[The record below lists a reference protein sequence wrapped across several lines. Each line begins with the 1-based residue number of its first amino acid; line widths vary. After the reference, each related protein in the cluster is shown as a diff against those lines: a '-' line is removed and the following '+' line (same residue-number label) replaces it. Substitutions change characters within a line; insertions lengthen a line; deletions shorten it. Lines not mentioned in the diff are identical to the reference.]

1 MQLPENVKN
10 SQLWLSVLWI
20 LESRCAGGLHSAQ
33 GTLHILQGLQVHKAG
48 QKILVD
54 LTAMRIERSPLCQ
67 QQAGGCMV
75 AIEVPY
81 HTVAYHGGA
90 IEVPWGGHWYT
101 ASVGPGLDYSQQ
113 ASSLLYQNY
122 VLEIAM
128 SLLQRLSSCF
138 SSWKRGAWQN
148 VLFLI
153 LISSQDSC
161 TEANTPDHTVEAST
175 VQVDEVTSN
184 EANNSSDS
192 LLSNLFEKLFR
203 LNQKLEVQEDDI
215 FRLTLQVF
223 KPHLCWLSFNCVIL
237 MSSKCKTLT

>member
-1 MQLPENVKN
+1 MIVSTLDPGKQMCRWSAQCTRHIAHFTRP
-10 SQLWLSVLWI
+10 
-20 LESRCAGGLHSAQ
+20 ASAQ
-33 GTLHILQGLQVHKAG
+33 GGAKNTCGFNSHENREKPFMSAAG
-48 QKILVD
+48 WW
-54 LTAMRIERSPLCQ
+54 M
-67 QQAGGCMV
+67 
-75 AIEVPY
+75 
-81 HTVAYHGGA
+81 HGGHRGA
-90 IEVPWGGHWYT
+90 IPYRGIPWWAAEVPWGGHWYT

-153 LISSQDSC
+153 SISSQDSC

-223 KPHLCWLSFNCVIL
+223 KPHLCWLSFNCIIL
-237 MSSKCKTLT
+237 MSSLSKCKTLA